1 MKLHFNKD
9 KFTIKVIKHYDNNKR
24 KLPWRDDPQ
33 PYKIWVSEIMAQQ
46 TRIETVIDYF
56 NRFMK
61 SYPTIKDLANAPLD
75 SVLKSWEGLGYY
87 SRAKNLHKTA
97 NIIVEEYGGIFP
109 DDKKT
114 LLALPGIGPYTA
126 GAILSIAFNQCE
138 PAIDGNFIRVAARIM
153 KYNGLPRNAKGLK
166 FQQEFWQSLICIENP
181 GDFNQGIM
189 DIGSSICRPNGEPL
203 CSICPLSFACLSY
216 KEGDPLDYPIKVRK
230 KSRKIINKTI
240 LLLKLEDK
248 FLFRKRPEDGLLS
261 GLWEFPHLKGNLTE
275 KEILEFLHSKSY
287 RGIRIENGPSY
298 NHIFSHREWHMTSY
312 LINLDPFV
320 VMETPK
326 NTKWLNLKDL
336 ETYTIPTAFKPFLE
350 MIKDESK

>member
-1 MKLHFNKD
+1 MKLHFD
-9 KFTIKVIKHYDNNKR
+9 KHDFTIKVIKHYSKNKR

-61 SYPTIKDLANAPLD
+61 SYPTIDELANTPLD

-87 SRAKNLHKTA
+87 SRAKNLHKA
-97 NIIVEEYGGIFP
+97 AKIIVEEYGGIFP
-109 DDKKT
+109 NDKKT
-114 LLALPGIGPYTA
+114 LLSLPGIGPYTA
-126 GAILSIAFNQCE
+126 AAILSIAFNQCE
-138 PAIDGNFIRVAARIM
+138 PAIDGNFIRIAARIM
-153 KYNGLPRNAKGLK
+153 KYDEPPRNAKGLK
-166 FQQEFWQSLICIENP
+166 FQQEFWGSLICIEAP

-189 DIGSSICRPNGEPL
+189 DIGSRICRPNGEPL
-203 CSICPLSFACLSY
+203 CSSCPLSFTCLSY
-216 KEGDPLDYPIKVRK
+216 QEGNPLDYPIKIKKKPRK
-230 KSRKIINKTI
+230 TIDKTI

-275 KEILEFLHSKSY
+275 KKVLDFLNSKGY
-287 RGIRIENGPSY
+287 RGIKIEKGPNY

-326 NTKWLNLKDL
+326 NMKWLNLKEL
-336 ETYTIPTAFKPFLE
+336 ENYTIPTAFKPFLE
-350 MIKDESK
+350 MIKDEAK